1 MMKWILT
8 AVGFLLIFLVVF
20 EVYMTVLRAH
30 KHPGP
35 VSKKINR
42 WLWWMASNIA
52 HRLSQRVRHSIL
64 NSIGPLLL
72 PILTG
77 VLLIFLLVGYA
88 LIYYPRLPQDFN
100 ISSQTEIIDTWREAL
115 YFSGVTLL
123 TIGYGDVTP
132 RTDFMRLM
140 ALFEGLS
147 GIAVISLVITYLLTV
162 SSAVQL
168 KRVVALSFF
177 HQAKHGADVAGFIIH
192 YFRRG
197 KFYGLEEIFRTGTRD
212 IQILLESHIEHPVI
226 YYFHSY
232 SVYKS
237 MPRVLFILLEAAN
250 IINTCLDQE
259 EYIDTTDHPEI
270 DTLEES
276 ALQVLN
282 DFLVALNLELETQ
295 NQIETP
301 EEELRRRKRCFYRTM
316 RELKSAGIKTRI
328 DKQIA
333 LAEYVFGR
341 ERWERQLYRLGY
353 FLGYDWDELTGDNNL
368 QDAVHDE
375 PDELGSPM
383 LENTISP
390 NINGLI
396 KEGERKSENA

>member
-1 MMKWILT
+1 MKWILT
-8 AVGFLLIFLVVF
+8 AIGFLLIILVIF

-30 KHPGP
+30 KRPGP
-35 VSKKINR
+35 VSAKINY
-42 WLWWMASNIA
+42 WLWWTASNIA
-52 HRLSQRVRHSIL
+52 HRASQRVRHSLL

-77 VLLIFLLVGYA
+77 VLLFLLVGYVF
-88 LIYYPRLPQDFN
+88 IYYSHLPQDFN
-100 ISSQTEIIDTWREAL
+100 INSQTEKNDAWRQAL

-132 RTDFMRLM
+132 RTDFMRVV
-140 ALFEGLS
+140 ALLEGLS

-162 SSAVQL
+162 SSAVQH
-168 KRVVALSFF
+168 KRAVALSFF
-177 HQAKHGADVAGFIIH
+177 HQAKHGADVAGFITH

-197 KFYGLEEIFRTGTRD
+197 KFYGLKEIFRTGTRD

-259 EYIDTTDHPEI
+259 EYVYTTDHPEI

-282 DFLVALNLELETQ
+282 DFLVALKLEIEKQ
-295 NQIETP
+295 NQIET
-301 EEELRRRKRCFYRTM
+301 EAEELKRRKLCFYRTI
-316 RELKSAGIKTRI
+316 RRLKSAGIKTRA
-328 DKQIA
+328 DQQLA
-333 LAEYVFGR
+333 LAEYISGR

-368 QDAVHDE
+368 QDAVHED
-375 PDELGSPM
+375 PDDLGSPV
-383 LENTISP
+383 LENTNAP
-390 NINGLI
+390 NLNNLK
-396 KEGERKSENA
+396 KEVGRQSEHT

>member
-1 MMKWILT
+1 MMKWVFT
-8 AVGFLLIFLVVF
+8 AVGFLLIALVIY

-35 VSKKINR
+35 VSAKINR
-42 WLWWMASNIA
+42 WLWWSASGIA
-52 HRLSQRVRHSIL
+52 YRLSQRRRHLVL
-64 NSIGPLLL
+64 NSIGPMLL
-72 PILTG
+72 PVLTG
-77 VLLIFLLVGYA
+77 VLLTFLLVGYA

-100 ISSQTEIIDTWREAL
+100 INLQRETITGFRESL

-132 RTDFMRLM
+132 RTDFMRFV
-140 ALFEGLS
+140 ALLEGFS

-162 SSAVQL
+162 SSAVQH
-168 KRVVALSFF
+168 KRAVALSFF

-197 KFYGLEEIFRTGTRD
+197 DFYGLEEILRNGTRD

-226 YYFHSY
+226 YYFHSI

-259 EYIDTTDHPEI
+259 EYVNTTDRPEI
-270 DTLEES
+270 DTLGES

-282 DFLVALNLELETQ
+282 DFLVALSLELETQ
-295 NQIETP
+295 KHIETP
-301 EEELRRRKRCFYRTM
+301 EAEFKRRKLCFYRTTQN
-316 RELKSAGIKTRI
+316 LKSAGIKIRP
-328 DKQIA
+328 DRNLA
-333 LAEYVFGR
+333 LAQYISGR
-341 ERWERQLYRLGY
+341 ERWEKQLHRLGY

-368 QDAVHDE
+368 QDAVHEE
-375 PDELGSPM
+375 PDELNHLQVEDKTMPETDSLRNDNEM
-383 LENTISP
+383 TRENV
-390 NINGLI
+390 
-396 KEGERKSENA
+396 

>member
-1 MMKWILT
+1 
-8 AVGFLLIFLVVF
+8 
-20 EVYMTVLRAH
+20 
-30 KHPGP
+30 
-35 VSKKINR
+35 
-42 WLWWMASNIA
+42 
-52 HRLSQRVRHSIL
+52 
-64 NSIGPLLL
+64 
-72 PILTG
+72 
-77 VLLIFLLVGYA
+77 
-88 LIYYPRLPQDFN
+88 
-100 ISSQTEIIDTWREAL
+100 
-115 YFSGVTLL
+115 
-123 TIGYGDVTP
+123 
-132 RTDFMRLM
+132 
-140 ALFEGLS
+140 
-147 GIAVISLVITYLLTV
+147 
-162 SSAVQL
+162 
-168 KRVVALSFF
+168 
-177 HQAKHGADVAGFIIH
+177 
-192 YFRRG
+192 
-197 KFYGLEEIFRTGTRD
+197 
-212 IQILLESHIEHPVI
+212 
-226 YYFHSY
+226 
-232 SVYKS
+232 

-328 DKQIA
+328 DKQTA

-375 PDELGSPM
+375 PDELGSPI